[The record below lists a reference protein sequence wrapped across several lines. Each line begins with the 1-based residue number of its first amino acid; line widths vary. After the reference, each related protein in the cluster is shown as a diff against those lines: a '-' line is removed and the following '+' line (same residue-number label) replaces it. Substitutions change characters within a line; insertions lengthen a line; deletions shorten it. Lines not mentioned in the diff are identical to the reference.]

1 MVAVSSANNRSDI
14 LKCGVSND
22 DQAGFQA
29 IGSTRGHIGL
39 DHASRILAAQ
49 PFSVLLGARLLAI
62 APGHAELTVP
72 IGENA
77 RQHNG
82 IAHGGLIAFL
92 ADAAVTFAAGSV
104 GGEMVRT
111 VDLTIN
117 YLRAA
122 RGEELVARADV
133 LHQGSRII
141 VARCDLFD
149 RRGPDEIRCAA
160 AQGTVTG
167 PDHTG
172 DP

>member
-1 MVAVSSANNRSDI
+1 MRTNEE
-14 LKCGVSND
+14 
-22 DQAGFQA
+22 
-29 IGSTRGHIGL
+29 
-39 DHASRILAAQ
+39 RIDLARACQVLAAQ
-49 PFSVLLGARLLAI
+49 PFSVMLGARLLAI
-62 APGHAELTVP
+62 DLGHAEMAVP
-72 IGENA
+72 IDANV